1 MIEHLIVSTVIL
13 GLGMLAAWLLP
24 LTARTRHAVLVC
36 CIAKF
41 AIPTA
46 LLDTFGVKVIR
57 MAPMP
62 LRVFDGTANVA
73 APPAAPATNWLLIG
87 WAAVASIVL
96 ARWLLLRSRTVA
108 AALRSPAPASQREL
122 DALADA
128 KRSLGVKS
136 AIDILRS
143 PICEAPAVLR
153 VVRPVVL
160 LPARGCDD
168 LSDDELRALLLHEVA
183 HVVRRDNLT
192 ASFMALAAAVLWFHP
207 LVWLALRQI
216 DAAREQACDERVSES
231 MGHVESYLEA
241 LTKVCRAL
249 IAPRTAGASCMA
261 GANVKER
268 MEHLMRYESLR
279 KRAWSHRAV
288 VAMAAIVV
296 LAATAI
302 AATPPKNQELYSL
315 NFVIEPRPRNTVF
328 FDVGVIENA
337 TKTIAGAARVTAR
350 RGMWATWYGDHDG
363 RKVEV
368 RMRMK
373 NHHPAELFLTV
384 KEGDAVIQR
393 TEYTWEST
401 SPSEFSGQPIDLS
414 LKDANL
420 ADVMKTFGELSDLE
434 IEVAPE
440 IADTKVTIDVKQWPW
455 DEAMMEIAKLTGTK
469 ITIEGKTI
477 KVTK

>member
-1 MIEHLIVSTVIL
+1 MIEHLVVSTVIL

-24 LTARTRHAVLVC
+24 ITARTRHAVLVC
-36 CIAKF
+36 CVAKF

-46 LLDTFGVKVIR
+46 LLDTLGLKVIR

-73 APPAAPATNWLLIG
+73 APPAAAPTNWLLIG
-87 WAAVASIVL
+87 WAAIASIVF
-96 ARWLLLRSRTVA
+96 ARWLLLRSRTVT
-108 AALRSPAPASQREL
+108 AALRSPAPPSQREL
-122 DALADA
+122 DALAEA
-128 KRSLGVKS
+128 KRRLGVTS
-136 AIDILRS
+136 AIDIIRS

-153 VVRPVVL
+153 IVRPVVL

-168 LSDDELRALLLHEVA
+168 LSEDELRALLLHEVA
-183 HVVRRDNLT
+183 HVGRRDNLT
-192 ASFMALAAAVLWFHP
+192 ASFTALAAALLWFHP

-249 IAPRTAGASCMA
+249 IAPRTAGVSCMA

-296 LAATAI
+296 VAATAI

-315 NFVIEPRPRNTVF
+315 NFVIEPRPRNSVL
-328 FDVGVIENA
+328 FDIGVIENA
-337 TKTIAGAARVTAR
+337 TKEIAGSARVTAA
-350 RGMWATWYGDHDG
+350 RGMLASWSKDHNG
-363 RKVEV
+363 RKIEV
-368 RMRMK
+368 QMRM
-373 NHHPAELFLTV
+373 HHNRPAELILTA
-384 KEGDAVIQR
+384 KENGEVVQR
-393 TEYTWEST
+393 TLYTWQPT
-401 SPSEFSGQPIDLS
+401 SSEFSGQPIDLS

-420 ADVMKTFGELSDLE
+420 ADVMETFGQITGLE

-455 DEAMMEIAKLTGTK
+455 DEAMMEIAKMTGTK

-477 KVTK
+477 RVTK

>member
-1 MIEHLIVSTVIL
+1 MIEHLIVSTAIL

-24 LTARTRHAVLVC
+24 ITARTRHAVLVC
-36 CIAKF
+36 CVAKF

-46 LLDTFGVKVIR
+46 LLDTFGLKVIR

-73 APPAAPATNWLLIG
+73 PPPAAPATNWLLIG
-87 WAAVASIVL
+87 WAAIATIVF

-108 AALRSPAPASQREL
+108 AALRSPAPPSQREL
-122 DALADA
+122 DALGDA
-128 KRSLGVKS
+128 KRRLGVTS

-153 VVRPVVL
+153 IVRPVVL

-168 LSDDELRALLLHEVA
+168 LTDDELRALLLHEVA

-192 ASFMALAAAVLWFHP
+192 ASFMALAAALLWFHP

-216 DAAREQACDERVSES
+216 DGAREQACDERVSES

-249 IAPRTAGASCMA
+249 IAPRTAGVSCMA

-288 VAMAAIVV
+288 VAMAAIVIIS
-296 LAATAI
+296 ATAI
-302 AATPPKNQELYSL
+302 AATPPKNEELYKLEYTYQPFS
-315 NFVIEPRPRNTVF
+315 NQVRFEIDVIELATRKTRHSRLTVM
-328 FDVGVIENA
+328 N
-337 TKTIAGAARVTAR
+337 
-350 RGMWATWYGDHDG
+350 GMWATISNVEENGDVVEIQI
-363 RKVEV
+363 RKKENAPVE
-368 RMRMK
+368 
-373 NHHPAELFLTV
+373 AILTV
-384 KEGDAVIQR
+384 TRNGQVVQKDVYKREPQNI
-393 TEYTWEST
+393 
-401 SPSEFSGQPIDLS
+401 PFSGDKIDLN
-414 LKDANL
+414 LKE
-420 ADVMKTFGELSDLE
+420 ADFRELMQTFGEITGLE
-434 IEVAPE
+434 IEVAPG
-440 IADTKVTIDVKQWPW
+440 IDAKVSIHVTQMPW
-455 DEAMMEIAKLTGTK
+455 DEALMKVAEMTGTK